1 MWHAGVL
8 AAFDLETTGTDV
20 ENDRIVTAAAI
31 ACGGFGEYLP
41 VTWVAD
47 PGVEIPAEA
56 TAVHHITTEHAREH
70 GEPAADVVDE
80 VTDLLATW
88 ITAGRALV
96 GHNVPFDLTLLDREC
111 RRHSVEP
118 LLDRLGD
125 KPLHVIDT
133 RVLDTHVL
141 PYRKRPSADQGAR
154 QLVTLAEVYGFP
166 WDAKA
171 AHGCEYDA
179 LMSARIAQRIGQLAH
194 MSRRYWP
201 EHIRTAR
208 RPRFH
213 ELRDLDRAELHELQ
227 IRLAAEQA
235 EGLERHFR
243 KSDPTA
249 EVDRSWPFRPW
260 AAGTESKGV
269 PA

>member
-1 MWHAGVL
+1 MWHTGRL

-20 ENDRIVTAAAI
+20 EHDRIVTAAAI
-31 ACGGFGEYLP
+31 ACGGFGSYIP
-41 VTWVAD
+41 CTWLAD

-56 TAVHHITTEHAREH
+56 TAVHKITTEQARAE

-80 VTDLLATW
+80 VAEQLAQW
-88 ITAGRALV
+88 LGDGMALV
-96 GHNVPFDLTLLDREC
+96 GHNVPFDLTLLDREL
-111 RRHSVEP
+111 RRYGREP
-118 LLDRLGD
+118 LLDRLGER
-125 KPLHVIDT
+125 PLHVLDT

-141 PYRKRPSADQGAR
+141 PYRRRPSADQGAR
-154 QLVTLAEVYGFP
+154 QLITLAQVYGLG

-179 LMSARIAQRIGQLAH
+179 LMSARIAQQIGTLAH

-201 EHIRTAR
+201 EAIRTAR

-213 ELRDLDRAELHELQ
+213 ELRGLSRAELHELQ
-227 IRLAAEQA
+227 VRLAAEQA
-235 EGLERHFR
+235 EGLQAHFR
-243 KSDPTA
+243 KNDPA
-249 EVDRSWPFRPW
+249 AVVDGSWPLRPSVED
-260 AAGTESKGV
+260 TENKGV